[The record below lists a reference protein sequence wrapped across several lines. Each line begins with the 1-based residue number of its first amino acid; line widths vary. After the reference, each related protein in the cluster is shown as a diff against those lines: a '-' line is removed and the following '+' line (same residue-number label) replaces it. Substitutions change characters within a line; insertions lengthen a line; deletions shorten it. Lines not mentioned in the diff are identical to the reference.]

1 MTPEHVS
8 ELQNILRFLRANAF
22 EKSEA
27 ALVEEVEVLMRAAQ
41 LEKDDAERRQASASG
56 NDDGADSSLNGED
69 LRSARTVSN
78 DAFGPMSPPA
88 VSRPSLGRFG
98 SNVEQAHAAMALEDA
113 FANEA
118 AEDDNLTIA
127 RLEEDAESV
136 GTLDTFATPVGGD
149 DERMS
154 VSISASAFENND
166 DDSASVSDD
175 DDDEDANDVS
185 FANGATMSPDVALA
199 SKSALSSDT
208 PRESAGNDDD
218 VHRNDAERKSAIA
231 KAKGAERDFET
242 TELLFL
248 GREDSEAQRLLQR
261 AWQTAPNEEYADFE
275 DPGYVRARWPFED
288 EERLFKNV
296 PGTTLTSVETPSRV
310 VSHGSDETKADLG
323 AFTTEDVVKGSF
335 SAREKEGFFSENDDV
350 DDDVDSAAGGFA
362 FDRSPMAV
370 SPVGTAT
377 PASER
382 SETLLGD
389 HGSDVT
395 NVRLGWGGSEF
406 GGDGSEL
413 SHPQSPRTKA
423 SETDVG
429 AVAAGVSGVENEN
442 ARLGGIPIPTE
453 KNHLDGAADALRAWV
468 RGEEERGE
476 TRGDGEN
483 DLEARTTS
491 KPRDEEK
498 NAPEAEKK
506 SSPEAEGKSSSA
518 SPFVVDD
525 SEAFG
530 PSRASVE
537 AFETFSL
544 KIVHRAS
551 RTGFEAHKDFPVVP
565 GEHVAGRYR
574 VLDVLGAAAFS
585 TAVKAEDVS
594 AKNQKE
600 AFVCLKIVKNNKD
613 FFDQSLDEVRLL
625 RMMNDADARDEKN
638 IVRMLDFFYH
648 REHLFIVTELL
659 GLNLYEHQKLCLRQR
674 SFARRARH
682 IRRRSASVVSDASV
696 STDHSIGRS
705 PSPPASPERSPDRS
719 PRSSDPLEPIHAQY
733 FTAKALRVV
742 AKQVLVALE
751 FMHARGVI
759 HCDVK
764 PENIVLRLGDE
775 HVSRRSVKVIDLGS
789 SCFTTDH
796 LSSYVQSRS
805 YRAPE
810 VVLGAP
816 YDGKV
821 DLWSLGCVLAEL
833 FTGEVLLRNES
844 TQTALARV
852 IGIFGPLDPE
862 LLRLGKHAGALITAT
877 GVPYERRDDDETLD
891 AEEPASEAF
900 DEESITSDVDSGIRG
915 WKAAEERGESRGVRV
930 LLPKRTSLAARLG
943 LPPLGVACDAKDT
956 ESPNR
961 AATRTKTAPPAP
973 TALPP
978 GFAAKTKSAFETEP
992 TSVSGKE
999 DAKRKPRDAWTATE
1013 EKDGFIEFLLL
1024 LLQPNPRS
1032 RPTAAQA
1039 LKHEWLAGDD
1049 DDFEDAWV
1057 PPQTAFS
1064 YGDARERDILAQL

>member
-56 NDDGADSSLNGED
+56 NDDASADSSLNGED

-127 RLEEDAESV
+127 RLDEDAESV

-154 VSISASAFENND
+154 VNISASAFENND
-166 DDSASVSDD
+166 DDSASVSDENS
-175 DDDEDANDVS
+175 DEDANDVS
-185 FANGATMSPDVALA
+185 FANGAMMSPDVALA
-199 SKSALSSDT
+199 STSALSSDT

-218 VHRNDAERKSAIA
+218 VDRNDAERKSAIA
-231 KAKGAERDFET
+231 KAKGAKRDFET

-296 PGTTLTSVETPSRV
+296 PGTTLTSVETLSRV
-310 VSHGSDETKADLG
+310 EKACGSSHETNADETN

-350 DDDVDSAAGGFA
+350 DDDVDSTAGGFA

-389 HGSDVT
+389 HGSADVT

-429 AVAAGVSGVENEN
+429 GVAAGVSGVHEN

-551 RTGFEAHKDFPVVP
+551 RTGF
-565 GEHVAGRYR
+565 
-574 VLDVLGAAAFS
+574 
-585 TAVKAEDVS
+585 
-594 AKNQKE
+594 
-600 AFVCLKIVKNNKD
+600 
-613 FFDQSLDEVRLL
+613 
-625 RMMNDADARDEKN
+625 
-638 IVRMLDFFYH
+638 
-648 REHLFIVTELL
+648 
-659 GLNLYEHQKLCLRQR
+659 
-674 SFARRARH
+674 
-682 IRRRSASVVSDASV
+682 
-696 STDHSIGRS
+696 
-705 PSPPASPERSPDRS
+705 
-719 PRSSDPLEPIHAQY
+719 
-733 FTAKALRVV
+733 
-742 AKQVLVALE
+742 
-751 FMHARGVI
+751 
-759 HCDVK
+759 
-764 PENIVLRLGDE
+764 
-775 HVSRRSVKVIDLGS
+775 
-789 SCFTTDH
+789 
-796 LSSYVQSRS
+796 
-805 YRAPE
+805 
-810 VVLGAP
+810 
-816 YDGKV
+816 
-821 DLWSLGCVLAEL
+821 
-833 FTGEVLLRNES
+833 
-844 TQTALARV
+844 
-852 IGIFGPLDPE
+852 
-862 LLRLGKHAGALITAT
+862 
-877 GVPYERRDDDETLD
+877 
-891 AEEPASEAF
+891 
-900 DEESITSDVDSGIRG
+900 
-915 WKAAEERGESRGVRV
+915 
-930 LLPKRTSLAARLG
+930 
-943 LPPLGVACDAKDT
+943 
-956 ESPNR
+956 
-961 AATRTKTAPPAP
+961 
-973 TALPP
+973 
-978 GFAAKTKSAFETEP
+978 
-992 TSVSGKE
+992 
-999 DAKRKPRDAWTATE
+999 
-1013 EKDGFIEFLLL
+1013 
-1024 LLQPNPRS
+1024 
-1032 RPTAAQA
+1032 
-1039 LKHEWLAGDD
+1039 
-1049 DDFEDAWV
+1049 
-1057 PPQTAFS
+1057 
-1064 YGDARERDILAQL
+1064 

>member
-41 LEKDDAERRQASASG
+41 LEKDDAERRLASASG

-69 LRSARTVSN
+69 PGSARTVSN

-118 AEDDNLTIA
+118 AEGDNLGA
-127 RLEEDAESV
+127 RLDEDAESV

-149 DERMS
+149 DERVS
-154 VSISASAFENND
+154 ASISASAFENGD
-166 DDSASVSDD
+166 DDSASVSDENSD
-175 DDDEDANDVS
+175 EDEDEDANDVS
-185 FANGATMSPDVALA
+185 FANGATSPAVL
-199 SKSALSSDT
+199 SSGSALSSD
-208 PRESAGNDDD
+208 RRDSAGLDDD
-218 VHRNDAERKSAIA
+218 VDRATAERATAAFLQK
-231 KAKGAERDFET
+231 R
-242 TELLFL
+242 ELLFL
-248 GREDSEAQRLLQR
+248 GRQDSEAQRLLSR
-261 AWQTAPNEEYADFE
+261 AWQTAPREEYADFE
-275 DPGYVRARWPFED
+275 DPGYVRVRVPFED

-296 PGTTLTSVETPSRV
+296 PGTNATSVETS
-310 VSHGSDETKADLG
+310 SHDARDFDETKP
-323 AFTTEDVVKGSF
+323 AFTTEASGS
-335 SAREKEGFFSENDDV
+335 SPAREGFFSENDDV
-350 DDDVDSAAGGFA
+350 DSTAGGFA
-362 FDRSPMAV
+362 FDRSPMAL

-389 HGSDVT
+389 HAADVT

-406 GGDGSEL
+406 GGDSEL
-413 SHPQSPRTKA
+413 SHPQSPRTQ

-429 AVAAGVSGVENEN
+429 AFAAARGGDDN
-442 ARLGGIPIPTE
+442 AREVGIPIPIPIPIPTE
-453 KNHLDGAADALRAWV
+453 KSHLDGAADALRAWV
-468 RGEEERGE
+468 RGEEARVE
-476 TRGDGEN
+476 TRGDEKTN
-483 DLEARTTS
+483 DARTTS
-491 KPRDEEK
+491 KPRDE
-498 NAPEAEKK
+498 NAPETEKK
-506 SSPEAEGKSSSA
+506 SVPVPKAEEKASSGSPR
-518 SPFVVDD
+518 VVDD
-525 SEAFG
+525 SEAAG
-530 PSRASVE
+530 VSPSRASETSEKKAE

-551 RTGFEAHKDFPVVP
+551 RTGFEQHKDFPVCP
-565 GEHVAGRYR
+565 GELVAGRYR

-585 TAVKAEDVS
+585 TAVRAEDVF
-594 AKNQKE
+594 AKTE
-600 AFVCLKIVKNNKD
+600 PAPFLVCLKIVKNDKD

-659 GLNLYEHQKLCLRQR
+659 GLNLYEHQKLCLRR
-674 SFARRARH
+674 RAEARRKSAAH
-682 IRRRSASVVSDASV
+682 IRRRSASVVSDASA
-696 STDHSIGRS
+696 STDHSGVRS
-705 PSPPASPERSPDRS
+705 PSPPASPDRSPDRS
-719 PRSSDPLEPIHAQY
+719 SRSPDPLEPIHAQY
-733 FTAKALRVV
+733 FTVKALRVV

-764 PENIVLRLGDE
+764 PENIVLRLGDDNAR
-775 HVSRRSVKVIDLGS
+775 RRSVKVIDLGS

-862 LLRLGKHAGALITAT
+862 LLRLGKHAGAFVTAA
-877 GVPYERRDDDETLD
+877 GVPYERRDDDIDD
-891 AEEPASEAF
+891 AEDAEAF
-900 DEESITSDVDSGIRG
+900 DEESESDVDSSRG
-915 WKAAEERGESRGVRV
+915 FAAEDRRESRGVRV

-943 LPPLGVACDAKDT
+943 LPPLGVACDAAAT

-961 AATRTKTAPPAP
+961 AATRTAPPAP

-978 GFAAKTKSAFETEP
+978 GFAAKSAFETET
-992 TSVSGKE
+992 TSASGL

-1024 LLQPNPRS
+1024 LLQPNPRR

-1039 LKHEWLAGDD
+1039 LAHEWLACDD

-1057 PPQTAFS
+1057 PPQTAS
-1064 YGDARERDILAQL
+1064 PYGDARERDILAQL